1 MDMRN
6 GLLKESFLINN
17 FKKIDCFH
25 LSNHNKSL

>member
-6 GLLKESFLINN
+6 GLLKESFLIHNIN
-17 FKKIDCFH
+17 KKDCFN